1 MKINKIVF
9 WSSTGIISAFMLMSS
24 FMYLTKN
31 QQVVEG
37 IKLVGIPY
45 FIIALL
51 GVAKFLG
58 SIALL
63 YPREHIL
70 KEWAYAGFTFTF
82 IGAIWTHISTNTSFI
97 GPLIALLFLGI
108 SYAFRKKAI
117 VSKNG

>member
-1 MKINKIVF
+1 MKANKIIF

-31 QQVVEG
+31 QQVVDG
-37 IKLVGIPY
+37 IKQVGIPY
-45 FIIALL
+45 FFIALL

-82 IGAIWTHISTNTSFI
+82 IGATWTHISTGTAFW
-97 GPLIALLFLGI
+97 GPVIALLILGI
-108 SYAFRKKAI
+108 SYIFRKKVI
-117 VSKNG
+117 K